1 MVEPYHGYKY
11 VKKGQNINTPGYSP
25 ILNTIPTPTQNIK
38 PNQQVGPLPAS
49 GLPIL
54 IPANLG
60 TGQPQLNKKIFN
72 HDKYKDLLIEKPDI
86 KYLPPEIIAKES
98 IKKYESKFRD
108 RKSGEIKIVD
118 TNIAQNIQKAIDSFL
133 RKTIYNQIGKK
144 WIETARML
152 KNANIIK

>member
-98 IKKYESKFRD
+98 IKKYESK
-108 RKSGEIKIVD
+108 SN
-118 TNIAQNIQKAIDSFL
+118 T
-133 RKTIYNQIGKK
+133 
-144 WIETARML
+144 
-152 KNANIIK
+152 